1 MESILVTGCAG
12 FIGMHITK
20 KLLSKNYKVFG
31 VDNLNNYYDVNLKKK
46 RINLLKKYK
55 NFIFYRKDLK
65 DPNILNNIYKK
76 KKFKT
81 ILHLAAQAGV
91 RYSLKNPK
99 NYLEN
104 NVDSFLNIL
113 EFAKN
118 KKIKHL
124 IYASSSSVYGLNTK
138 QPFSEEDN
146 VNHPISMYAVTKR
159 TNELMAH
166 SYSHLYNLPTTGI
179 RFFTVYGP
187 YGRPDMALFKF
198 TKNILEN
205 KEITLF
211 NKGNMYRDFTY
222 IDDTVDALYKIINK
236 PIQKNSKNKKKYSIN
251 ESESSFRLINI
262 GNNRKTKLMDFVRI
276 LETNL
281 NKKAKIKFDKIQ
293 MGDVKSTV
301 TSKKNLNNLINMKK
315 PTNHKIGIMKF
326 VNWFLSYHDN
336 FKTKKK

>member
-1 MESILVTGCAG
+1 MKNILVTGCAG

-20 KLLSKNYKVFG
+20 KLLENNQRVLG

-46 RINLLKKYK
+46 RINLLKKNK
-55 NFIFYRKDLK
+55 NFIFYKKDLK
-65 DPNILNNIYKK
+65 DPSILENIYKK

-198 TKNILEN
+198 TKSILKN

-222 IDDTVDALYKIINK
+222 IDDTIDALYKIIIK
-236 PIQKNSKNKKKYSIN
+236 PIKKNSKNKKKYSIN
-251 ESESSFRLINI
+251 ESKSNFRLINI

-276 LETNL
+276 LEVNL
-281 NKKAKIKFDKIQ
+281 KKKAKIKFDKIQ

-301 TSKKNLNNLINMKK
+301 TSNKNLKNLINMKK
-315 PTNHKIGIMKF
+315 PTSHKVGIKKF
-326 VNWFLSYHDN
+326 VNWFLIYHHN
-336 FKTKKK
+336 LRTKKK

>member
-1 MESILVTGCAG
+1 M
-12 FIGMHITK
+12 
-20 KLLSKNYKVFG
+20 
-31 VDNLNNYYDVNLKKK
+31 
-46 RINLLKKYK
+46 
-55 NFIFYRKDLK
+55 
-65 DPNILNNIYKK
+65 
-76 KKFKT
+76 
-81 ILHLAAQAGV
+81 

-198 TKNILEN
+198 TKSILKN
-205 KEITLF
+205 NEITLF

-222 IDDTVDALYKIINK
+222 IDDTIDALYKK
-236 PIQKNSKNKKKYSIN
+236 
-251 ESESSFRLINI
+251 
-262 GNNRKTKLMDFVRI
+262 
-276 LETNL
+276 
-281 NKKAKIKFDKIQ
+281 
-293 MGDVKSTV
+293 
-301 TSKKNLNNLINMKK
+301 
-315 PTNHKIGIMKF
+315 
-326 VNWFLSYHDN
+326 
-336 FKTKKK
+336 

>member
-1 MESILVTGCAG
+1 MKNILVTGCAG

-20 KLLSKNYKVFG
+20 KLLENNQRVLG
-31 VDNLNNYYDVNLKKK
+31 VDNLNNYYDVNLKKI
-46 RINLLKKYK
+46 RINFLKKNK
-55 NFIFYRKDLK
+55 NFIFYKKDLK
-65 DPNILNNIYKK
+65 DPSILENIYKK

-198 TKNILEN
+198 TKSILKN

-222 IDDTVDALYKIINK
+222 IDDTIDALYKIIIK
-236 PIQKNSKNKKKYSIN
+236 PIKKNSKNKKKYSIN
-251 ESESSFRLINI
+251 ESKSNFRLINI

-276 LETNL
+276 LEANL
-281 NKKAKIKFDKIQ
+281 KKKAKIKFDKIQ
-293 MGDVKSTV
+293 MGDVISTV
-301 TSKKNLNNLINMKK
+301 TSNKNLKNLINMKK
-315 PTNHKIGIMKF
+315 PTSHKVGIKNF

-336 FKTKKK
+336 LKTKKK